1 MLDTEQRS
9 NDAIP
14 RDVQIRLRKEE
25 CAIGMGQKGG
35 HATVMGVQSMLDK
48 EDCA

>member
-1 MLDTEQRS
+1 MGQST
-9 NDAIP
+9 NDAAMK
-14 RDVQIRLRKEE
+14 DAQIRLRKEE
-25 CAIGMGQKGG
+25 SAIGMGQKGG